1 MKVGG
6 GGSPRMQDFDG
17 GGARMQD
24 FDFRVSFARPAPCC
38 TLCVFWRRRAPV
50 LECRISTGVLPSAW
64 LVWLSAGCFVQT
76 RSALTQPHKNEHR
89 MVLKPLCEGGGG
101 YFFHSGS
108 TNSSCLRLVIRAIIP
123 MSAMMYYIWACG

>member
-1 MKVGG
+1 
-6 GGSPRMQDFDG
+6 MQDFDG

-101 YFFHSGS
+101 YFFQFREHE
-108 TNSSCLRLVIRAIIP
+108 
-123 MSAMMYYIWACG
+123 

>member
-1 MKVGG
+1 MYEIIRVWGVGWGDVWGGGYSIFCVLWPGG

-89 MVLKPLCEGGGG
+89 MVLKPLCEGGE
-101 YFFHSGS
+101 
-108 TNSSCLRLVIRAIIP
+108 VIF
-123 MSAMMYYIWACG
+123 